1 MTIFLADSSG
11 FFGSL
16 KKQIEY
22 VVEQIKRS
30 NFVVVDAV
38 IAFGFGF
45 LIGFL
50 VKKFS
55 QLMLLLALF
64 IIGLVV
70 LQQFDLISI
79 SCNVSQVQSMLGV
92 KQIPSTVEFFPFC
105 WAWVKAH
112 VAVSVSFVVGALLGL
127 HFA

>member
-1 MTIFLADSSG
+1 MNILLADSSG
-11 FFGSL
+11 FFKNL
-16 KKQIEY
+16 KTQFEH
-22 VVEQIKRS
+22 VVDQIKRS
-30 NFVVVDAV
+30 NFMVVDLV

-50 VKKFS
+50 LKKFS

-70 LQQFDLISI
+70 LQQFELISI

-92 KQIPSTVEFFPFC
+92 KQIPSTVEFFPLC
-105 WAWVKAH
+105 WTWVKTH
-112 VAVSVSFVVGALLGL
+112 VAVSISFVVGALLGL